1 MGFILLQES
10 HSFYLPLARALKR
23 EAAPWLPAGRAPV
36 ILHFAI
42 DAVEAMAQAIHRLS
56 DEVEVLGLVALDHPL
71 IRHAVARAAARGVR
85 VFTLLSDLSVP
96 QRSGYIG
103 LDNHKAGRTAA
114 PGLSSA
120 YAGGM
125 AKLALS
131 LAIIVLPAGE
141 SCEISFRSC
150 LREQGKGQQILE
162 PVRSHE
168 RADIARTVTEQMLTQ
183 YPALQAIYAPCGGV
197 EGIVDALRDS
207 GRQQE
212 IALVCHGPLSD
223 SELALIDGTID
234 IMLNHRLDE
243 FAAVTLRAMADAA
256 SRPHSEVISLP
267 QPFDI
272 ITKENM

>member
-1 MGFILLQES
+1 
-10 HSFYLPLARALKR
+10 
-23 EAAPWLPAGRAPV
+23 
-36 ILHFAI
+36 
-42 DAVEAMAQAIHRLS
+42 
-56 DEVEVLGLVALDHPL
+56 
-71 IRHAVARAAARGVR
+71 
-85 VFTLLSDLSVP
+85 
-96 QRSGYIG
+96 
-103 LDNHKAGRTAA
+103 
-114 PGLSSA
+114 
-120 YAGGM
+120 M

-168 RADIARTVTEQMLTQ
+168 RADIAEDRDGTDADSVPG
-183 YPALQAIYAPCGGV
+183 PAGDLRPLRRRRR
-197 EGIVDALRDS
+197 IVDALRDS

>member
-1 MGFILLQES
+1 M
-10 HSFYLPLARALKR
+10 
-23 EAAPWLPAGRAPV
+23 
-36 ILHFAI
+36 
-42 DAVEAMAQAIHRLS
+42 
-56 DEVEVLGLVALDHPL
+56 ALDHPL

-131 LAIIVLPAGE
+131 LAIIVLPAG
-141 SCEISFRSC
+141 
-150 LREQGKGQQILE
+150 KA
-162 PVRSHE
+162 VRSAFAPACE
-168 RADIARTVTEQMLTQ
+168 NRARGNRSLSRFAVMNGRISPGTVTEQMLTQ